1 VWQNTGVLFLSCD
14 LLASLPPSP
23 TPFRPCLLVPQD
35 FEWSPAEPLLAAY
48 TQEVGDRPANISI
61 IKIPDRT
68 AVRSKQLFN
77 VSGEFQVAC
86 LCQLE
91 GAADWH
97 TSRLHMCAG
106 PGGGGGVAEAVAASW
121 TAECRVK
128 AGPGMGCAATGV
140 FCRGRSVNPQTHSSA

>member
-14 LLASLPPSP
+14 LLASLPPPSP

-91 GAADWH
+91 GAADCI
-97 TSRLHMCAG
+97 CARG
-106 PGGGGGVAEAVAASW
+106 PGEGGGWLKLWLQADR
-121 TAECRVK
+121 TAECRVE
-128 AGPGMGCAATGV
+128 AGPGTGCAATGV
-140 FCRGRSVNPQTHSSA
+140 FGGGRSINPQTHSSA